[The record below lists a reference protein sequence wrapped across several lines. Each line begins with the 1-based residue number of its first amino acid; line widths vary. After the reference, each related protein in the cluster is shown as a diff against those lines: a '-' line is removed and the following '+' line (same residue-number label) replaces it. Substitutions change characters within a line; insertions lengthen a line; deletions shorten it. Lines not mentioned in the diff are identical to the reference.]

1 MSATAETTPAILTGA
16 NVRAEMARRGVS
28 QVALAE
34 HMGKTQA
41 AISAR
46 ILGRVP
52 FDINELTSVAAFLG
66 VPLTALIPAPEAA
79 AS

>member
-52 FDINELTSVAAFLG
+52 FDINELTAVAAYLE
-66 VPLTALIPAPEAA
+66 VPITALLPSAA
-79 AS
+79 A